1 MFAHLHTHTEYSP
14 LDGMGKMKDLIAAA
28 AADGNPAFAATDHG
42 TLGGIWKMRVAAM
55 AAGIKYIPGS
65 EIYLAFGD
73 RDINSDDFRYEF
85 VDAEDD
91 VDPDEADKGTEGEN
105 GVKRQKR
112 KSYMHLTVLAISPTG
127 WKNLVTIH
135 NEAQKTKAGKYPL
148 VDYTL
153 LSRYSEGLV
162 VLSGC
167 LGGPVAGPLL
177 RDDVEGAREGVRRLI
192 SAVGKENVYI
202 EVMDHGMDAQR
213 KVIPGLRQMAEEFD
227 LPLVATNDSHFTCEG
242 HAHAHE
248 AWLAV
253 GTKARLSD
261 AKRFKFSGE
270 GHHLRSEAEMRALFN
285 GADWWQEA
293 CDNTV
298 VIADRAQDHILPEK
312 PKMRL
317 PKFPLP
323 DGEKDSTSYLKRLVS
338 EGARRRYGQDENGKL
353 SREVNERLRH
363 EFSVVVP
370 MGYPDYFLIVRDV
383 IEWCRSD
390 RGLPTK
396 AFPEGEPGKKD
407 PIRVGPGRGSAA
419 GSAISYCLGIVG
431 VDPISNGL
439 LFERF
444 LDPERVG
451 MPDVDVDFEQ
461 GRRSEVL
468 QYLVRRYGKDRV
480 AQIGTFGV
488 ARSKAAIVDAAR
500 VLDLTP
506 LGEKLSALVPAK
518 PVADS
523 FAKLDDPENAA
534 AEDFRKLVIKEG
546 DDAARIIEMA
556 RVFEDVIKTPGVH
569 ACGVLISD
577 VDMHDLI
584 PLRVNNG
591 KGAGEDAP
599 MVTEWD
605 GKSIDEFGLLKL
617 DVLGLRNLD
626 IVSGALRNIV
636 ERGGEYFDPDTL
648 DPDDGSAKA
657 DAAWAL
663 IRSGRTSGIFQMESA
678 GMTRLAED
686 SGPDCLDDLSS
697 IVALYRPGPMGENM
711 HTRWA
716 ARKKGTERV
725 DYSIFTTNRAE
736 IEAISVVLDESK
748 GIIIFQEQMMRLG
761 EVMAGFGAVERN
773 ALRKAISKKNEP
785 EIARI
790 GKLWMTGAVKEIR
803 DEEGN
808 VTKIAFAQSTAQKI
822 WDAIKGAGKYAFNKA
837 HSTAYGYLAY
847 VTAYLKANWPVDYAA
862 SLLSV
867 TKSKASDNKRMEV
880 LVALAEDGIEVLA
893 PDINRSRSYTAPEGG
908 SVRLGLGEV
917 KGVGTNASIIIA
929 ERERGGDFTSLHN
942 FLSRVRTAEG
952 NKLGVNIAESLIE
965 AGAFDDMGTR
975 MGQMMIARAA
985 FSNPLTQPFDV
996 EWGLMER
1003 SARQRARL
1011 SMITGDNPLRA
1022 FSSELRAWR
1031 VPDGKMKGDPAK
1043 PVSAAART
1051 ENGKNIVVLGILAD
1065 YSEKA
1070 IRSGRMAS
1078 ISIEG
1083 TTGVESG
1090 VMWDLDRAALTFA
1103 PEVGMIVAAQAQ
1115 VKVRTVEVEDAA
1127 GKITSEERRELM
1139 IRSLWPIEVHSPNGV
1154 IEPIA
1159 EPVQW
1164 LPEEIVQHPPVPVL
1178 SVEQGS
1184 SVEHAL
1190 ENCSPEFIES
1200 LKGGSPEDIDPLASG
1215 LWGFWDSGRMTCAIA
1230 YPDADVTLIS
1240 SDVVTPEKDGWV
1252 LIA

>member
-1 MFAHLHTHTEYSP
+1 MTFVHLHTHTEYSP
-14 LDGMGKMKDLIAAA
+14 LDGMGKMSDLVAAA

-42 TLGGIWKMRVAAM
+42 TLGGIWKMRAA
-55 AAGIKYIPGS
+55 ALKSGIKYIPGS
-65 EIYLAFGD
+65 EIYLAFGN
-73 RDINSDDFRYEF
+73 RDINSPEFRYEF

-105 GVKRQKR
+105 GAKRQKR
-112 KSYMHLTVLAISPTG
+112 KSYMHLTVLAISPKG
-127 WKNLVTIH
+127 WENLVIIH
-135 NEAQKTKAGKYPL
+135 NEAQQTKAGKYPL
-148 VDYTL
+148 VDYDL
-153 LSRYSEGLV
+153 IARHNEGLV
-162 VLSGC
+162 VLTGC

-177 RDDVEGAREGVRRLI
+177 RDDVDGAREGVRNLI
-192 SAVGKENVYI
+192 TAVGKDNVYV

-213 KVIPGLRQMAEEFD
+213 KVIPGLRQMAREFD
-227 LPLVATNDSHFTCEG
+227 LPLVATNDSHFTCDD

-261 AKRFKFSGE
+261 TKRFTFSGE
-270 GHHLRSEAEMRALFN
+270 GHHLRSEAEMRALFD

-298 VIADRAQDHILPEK
+298 VIADRAAEHILPEN

-323 DGEKDSTSYLKRLVS
+323 AGETSSAAYLKRLVG
-338 EGARRRYGQDENGKL
+338 EGATKRYGRDENGKL
-353 SREVNERLRH
+353 PVEVNERLRH
-363 EFSVVVP
+363 EFNVVVP

-383 IEWCRSD
+383 INWCRSD

-396 AFPEGEPGKKD
+396 AHPEGEPGKKA

-444 LDPERVG
+444 LDPDRVG

-461 GRRSEVL
+461 ARRAEVL

-500 VLDLTP
+500 VLDLSQ
-506 LGEKLSALVPAK
+506 LGEKLSALVPAS
-518 PVADS
+518 PVAES
-523 FAKLDDPENAA
+523 FAKLDDPNNAG
-534 AEDFRKLVIKEG
+534 AEDFRKLVAKEG
-546 DDAARIIEMA
+546 EDAARIIEMA

-577 VDMHDLI
+577 VDMHNLI
-584 PLRVNNG
+584 PLRVNTG
-591 KGAGEDAP
+591 KGAGDDAP
-599 MVTEWD
+599 LVTEWD
-605 GKSIDEFGLLKL
+605 GVSIDQFGLLKL

-626 IVSGALRNIV
+626 IVSGAMRNLV
-636 ERGGEYFDPDTL
+636 EGGTQEFDPDTL
-648 DPDDGSAKA
+648 DPDDGSVKA
-657 DAAWAL
+657 EKAWAL

-686 SGPDCLDDLSS
+686 AGPDCLDDLSS

-716 ARKKGTERV
+716 ARKRGTEKI
-725 DYSIFTTNRAE
+725 DYSIFTTNAAE
-736 IEAISVVLDESK
+736 IAAISTVLDESK
-748 GIIIFQEQMMRLG
+748 GIIVFQEQMMRLG
-761 EVMAGFGAVERN
+761 EVMAGFGATERN

-785 EIARI
+785 EIARL
-790 GKLWMTGAVKEIR
+790 GELWMAGAIKEIR
-803 DEEGN
+803 DDEGN
-808 VTKIAFAQSTAQKI
+808 VTKIAFAPSTAQKV

-862 SLLSV
+862 SLLAV
-867 TKSKASDNKRMEV
+867 TKSKSGDSKRMDV
-880 LVALAEDGIEVLA
+880 LVALAKDGIGVLP
-893 PDINRSRSYTAPEGG
+893 PDINRSRGYTAPEGG

-917 KGVGTNASIIIA
+917 KGVGTNAGVIIA
-929 ERERGGDFTSLHN
+929 ERERGGEFTSLHD
-942 FLSRVRTAEG
+942 FMSRVRTADG
-952 NKLGVNIAESLIE
+952 NKLGVNVAESLIE

-975 MGQMMIARAA
+975 MGQYMIARAA
-985 FSNPLTQPFDV
+985 FSNPLTVPLDI

-1022 FSSELRAWR
+1022 FSTELRAWR
-1031 VPDGKMKGDPAK
+1031 VPEGRIKGSPAQ
-1043 PVSAAART
+1043 PVSAAASA
-1051 ENGKNIVVLGILAD
+1051 ENGKNVVVLGILSD
-1065 YSEKA
+1065 YTEKA
-1070 IRSGRMAS
+1070 IRTGRMAS

-1083 TTGVESG
+1083 TTGVVSG
-1090 VMWDLDRAALTFA
+1090 VMWDRDRAALEFT
-1103 PEVGMIVAAQAQ
+1103 PEAGMIVAAQAQ
-1115 VKVRTVEVEDAA
+1115 VKVRTVEVENEA
-1127 GKITSEERRELM
+1127 GEVASEERRELV
-1139 IRSLWPIEVHSPNGV
+1139 IRSMWPIEVDSPNGV
-1154 IEPIA
+1154 VERVA
-1159 EPVQW
+1159 EPVWW
-1164 LPEEIVQHPPVPVL
+1164 LPAEVVAYPPAPVVVLAGERRECVVNVPEVL
-1178 SVEQGS
+1178 D
-1184 SVEHAL
+1184 AL
-1190 ENCSPEFIES
+1190 AHGC
-1200 LKGGSPEDIDPLASG
+1200 PEDQVARPKGVWAFWEGDRMMCALVYPGGDATALTGASPG
-1215 LWGFWDSGRMTCAIA
+1215 Q
-1230 YPDADVTLIS
+1230 
-1240 SDVVTPEKDGWV
+1240 GWALV
-1252 LIA
+1252 A